1 MQNCLDSDRRRRVCI
16 PLLLAFVFLI
26 FSCACIAKADET
38 EEVTE
43 EFSESDS
50 DVDAIDYEGM
60 AFDLEEITE
69 RIPGIWSIYV
79 KNLYTGDTI
88 SMNSQSMLSAS
99 LIKLFVMMS
108 SYDNMDELT
117 ENASQ
122 VYDLSK
128 DEAEAM
134 IDDLLYNMITISD
147 NEAYNEL
154 VRLHSPD
161 YSFSEG
167 CAVVSDSIY
176 NGGYTGTGIGSTL
189 HPSDSEYETA
199 GDGYNYTSTEDCG
212 MLLEEIYE
220 GSCVSEEAS
229 REMLRLLLQQETTY
243 KIPDGVPEGALVANK
258 TGENED
264 VTHDA
269 AIVFGKET
277 NYILCVM
284 VSDID
289 QRVEEAADLITEI
302 SSCVYHYLN

>member
-1 MQNCLDSDRRRRVCI
+1 MQICSDSDQRHI
-16 PLLLAFVFLI
+16 LGSFFLIFVFL
-26 FSCACIAKADET
+26 FFCCALSTQAEET

-43 EFSESDS
+43 EISEAESE
-50 DVDAIDYEGM
+50 VIEIDYEGL
-60 AFDLEEITE
+60 AIDLEEITE
-69 RIPGIWSIYV
+69 RIPGVWSIYV

-108 SYDNMDELT
+108 SYDHMDELT
-117 ENASQ
+117 EHARQ
-122 VYDLSK
+122 VYGLSK
-128 DEAEAM
+128 DEAQAM

-161 YSFSEG
+161 YSFSDG
-167 CAVVSDSIY
+167 CVYVTDSIY

-189 HPSDSEYETA
+189 HPSGSEYETF
-199 GDGYNYTSTEDCG
+199 GDGYNYTSPEDCG

-220 GSCVSEEAS
+220 GTCISEDAS

-269 AIVFGKET
+269 AIVFGKQT
-277 NYILCVM
+277 NYVLCVM
-284 VSDID
+284 VSDIN